1 MNRER
6 ETVIDIN
13 KQMNRFSHR
22 NEERR
27 RRSHVSDH
35 VACVPSKWSAIAIY
49 SDRNYFIFFQPLQI
63 VGIKMSQCV
72 PFASLLLVCYRTIS
86 YLIFLF
92 SRFAQYLNFL
102 VQQIQ
107 FQIQRFY
114 KKLNKLYLF
123 CCTFFSSILL
133 RFMNALRCRYHF
145 STVILLYSLF
155 FFLSCWVKIMWQHAV
170 IVQKCAHKQ
179 TPLFERISH
188 SISITRAMPVGSF
201 CYSKPSK

>member
-1 MNRER
+1 MRLRYIRTE
-6 ETVIDIN
+6 IIL
-13 KQMNRFSHR
+13 F
-22 NEERR
+22 
-27 RRSHVSDH
+27 
-35 VACVPSKWSAIAIY
+35 
-49 SDRNYFIFFQPLQI
+49 FFQPLQI

-155 FFLSCWVKIMWQHAV
+155 FFVVLGENNVTARGHCTKMRT
-170 IVQKCAHKQ
+170 Q
-179 TPLFERISH
+179 TNTTFRTH
-188 SISITRAMPVGSF
+188 FA
-201 CYSKPSK
+201 